1 MGHFQ
6 LLFNTKTFIFWQN
19 QGQFILI
26 TEYIDKSTY
35 FCRWWCLAHGN
46 PIRIHPL
53 GAGVEKLKH
62 KHLCKK
68 FY

>member
-26 TEYIDKSTY
+26 IEYIDKSNY
-35 FCRWWCLAHGN
+35 FWLRQ
-46 PIRIHPL
+46 
-53 GAGVEKLKH
+53 ELK
-62 KHLCKK
+62 KSQSSSINLSRAINLHLSKS
-68 FY
+68 